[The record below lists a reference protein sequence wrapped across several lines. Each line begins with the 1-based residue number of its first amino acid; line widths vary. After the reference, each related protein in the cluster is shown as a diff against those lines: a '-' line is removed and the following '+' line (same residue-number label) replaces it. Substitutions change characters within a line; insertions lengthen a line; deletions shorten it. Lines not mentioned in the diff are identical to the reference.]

1 MQLNW
6 IDWVGF
12 LIFSVVVT
20 AYAMFKSRRE
30 KTAKDYFLGGRGMGW
45 LLVGFSLIGSNISSE
60 HFVGMSGQAFGGA
73 GLAIASY
80 EFIAAV
86 TLVFIAFFLLP
97 LYLNLGIYT
106 MPEFLEYRY
115 GPAPRTLMAFY
126 MMVAYCGVVM
136 VTVLYAGAIALQ
148 AMFGLDLAYGVW
160 IVGLCAGLYTAFGG
174 LKAVAYSDLLHGAA
188 LLIGGAVVTCIGL
201 GRVGSVAEFFHNNRD
216 KFHMV
221 LPANHPGIPWTALL
235 LGIWIPNIYYWGF
248 NQFIT
253 QRALAAKTLAEGQL
267 GILFA
272 ALQKIFI
279 PFIIVLPG
287 IIAFQ
292 LFRDKISNPDLA
304 YPTLIREIVPLGLR
318 GMLLAALSGAIMSAL
333 AAILNSAS
341 TIFTLD
347 FYKRFINRAA
357 DDRREV
363 LVGRISTIAFT
374 VIACLLAPLPGRF
387 HGVFNY
393 IQELW
398 GCFSPGITAAFL
410 FGLVFPRAPTS
421 AAMTA
426 LIGSV
431 VIYLFQRWMFP
442 NVAFLNHMAITFL
455 ILIVLMGILT
465 AVMPLKEPVK
475 LKRREGA
482 PDLRPSPLAK
492 TLGVVVIVLVAGIY
506 IVLR

>member
-6 IDWVGF
+6 IDWTGF
-12 LIFSVVVT
+12 LIFSVLVT
-20 AYAMFKSRRE
+20 AYAMYKSRKE
-30 KTAKDYFLGGRGMGW
+30 KTAKDYFLGGRSMGW
-45 LLVGFSLIGSNISSE
+45 VLVGFSLISSNISSE

-80 EFIAAV
+80 EFIAAA

-97 LYLNLGIYT
+97 LYLRLGIYT
-106 MPEFLEYRY
+106 LPEFLEYRY
-115 GPAPRTLMAFY
+115 GPAPRTLMALY
-126 MMVAYCGVVM
+126 MMIAYCGVVM

-160 IVGLCAGLYTAFGG
+160 VVGLCAGLYTAFGG

-188 LLIGGAVVTCIGL
+188 LLIGGAIVTCIGL
-201 GRVGSVAEFFHNNRD
+201 GKVGNVSDFFLANRD

-221 LPANHPGIPWTALL
+221 LPADHPSIPWTALL

-253 QRALAAKTLAEGQL
+253 QRALAAKTLAQGQL

-279 PFIIVLPG
+279 PCIIVLPG
-287 IIAFQ
+287 IIAYQ
-292 LFRDKISNPDLA
+292 LFRDKIGNPDLA

-347 FYKRFINRAA
+347 FYKRFINKDSGDAQ
-357 DDRREV
+357 EV
-363 LVGRISTIAFT
+363 RVGRISTIAFT
-374 VIACLLAPLPGRF
+374 VIACILAPLPGRF

-410 FGLVFPRAPTS
+410 FGLAFRRAPTA
-421 AAMTA
+421 AAMA
-426 LIGSV
+426 SLIGSPI
-431 VIYLFQRWMFP
+431 IYLFQRWMFP
-442 NVAFLNHMAITFL
+442 NMAFLNQMAITFV
-455 ILIVLMGILT
+455 ILLAIMWIITL
-465 AVMPLKEPVK
+465 ARPLKEPVR
-475 LKRREGA
+475 LNRQDAALDMRS
-482 PDLRPSPLAK
+482 SPLAK
-492 TLGVVVIVLVAGIY
+492 GLGILVLVLVAAVY

>member
-6 IDWVGF
+6 IDWSGF
-12 LIFSVVVT
+12 AFFSVIVVV
-20 AYAMFKSRRE
+20 YAMYKSRRE
-30 KTAKDYFLGGRGMGW
+30 NTSQDYFLGGRGMGW
-45 LLVGFSLIGSNISSE
+45 ILVGFSLISSNISSE

-80 EFIAAV
+80 EFIAAA

-126 MMVAYCGVVM
+126 MMIAYCGVVM

-148 AMFGLDLAYGVW
+148 AMFGLNLAYGVW
-160 IVGLCAGLYTAFGG
+160 IVGLCAGIYTAFGG

-188 LLIGGAVVTCIGL
+188 LLLGGAVVTLIGL
-201 GRVGSVAEFFHNNRD
+201 HRVGSVAEFFHQNRD
-216 KFHMV
+216 KFHMI
-221 LPANHPGIPWTALL
+221 LPANNPSIPWTALL

-253 QRALAAKTLAEGQL
+253 QRALAAKTVAQGQL

-272 ALQKIFI
+272 ALQKIFT

-287 IIAFQ
+287 IIAYQ
-292 LFRDKISNPDLA
+292 LFRDKISNGDLA
-304 YPTLIREIVPLGLR
+304 YPTLIREIIPIGLR
-318 GMLLAALSGAIMSAL
+318 GMLLAALAGAIMSSL

-347 FYKRFINRAA
+347 FYKRFYNREA
-357 DDRREV
+357 DDKKV
-363 LVGRISTIAFT
+363 VVVGRLSTIFFT
-374 VIACLLAPLPGRF
+374 VFACLLAPLPGRF

-410 FGLVFPRAPTS
+410 FGLVFRRAPTA

-426 LIGSV
+426 LIGGV
-431 VIYLFQRWMFP
+431 FIYSFQRWMFP
-442 NVAFLNHMAITFL
+442 SVAFLNQMAITFV
-455 ILIVLMGILT
+455 ILLALMGVIT
-465 AVMPLKEPVK
+465 AVKPLAEPV
-475 LKRREGA
+475 LLQRREFA
-482 PDLRPSPLAK
+482 VDVRPSLLAK
-492 TLGVVVIVLVAGIY
+492 ALGVVVLILVAGIY

>member
-6 IDWVGF
+6 IDWTGF
-12 LIFSVVVT
+12 LIFSVLVT

-45 LLVGFSLIGSNISSE
+45 ILVGFSLISSNISSE

-80 EFIAAV
+80 EFIAAA

-97 LYLNLGIYT
+97 LYLNLGIFT
-106 MPEFLEYRY
+106 LPEFLEYRY
-115 GPAPRTLMAFY
+115 GPAPRTLMALY
-126 MMVAYCGVVM
+126 MMIAYCGVVM

-160 IVGLCAGLYTAFGG
+160 IVGLCSGLYTAFGG
-174 LKAVAYSDLLHGAA
+174 LKAVAYSDLLHGGA
-188 LLIGGAVVTCIGL
+188 LLAGGALVTFLGL
-201 GRVGSVAEFFHNNRD
+201 HRVGNVAEFFQHNRD
-216 KFHMV
+216 KFHMI
-221 LPANHPGIPWTALL
+221 LPANNPSIPWTALL

-253 QRALAAKTLAEGQL
+253 QRALAAKTLAQGQL

-287 IIAFQ
+287 IIAYE
-292 LFRDKISNPDLA
+292 LFRDKISNGDLA
-304 YPTLIREIVPLGLR
+304 YPTLIREIVPMGLR

-347 FYKRFINRAA
+347 FYKRFINKNAG
-357 DDRREV
+357 DKKEV
-363 LVGRISTIAFT
+363 MVGRISTIAFT
-374 VIACLLAPLPGRF
+374 VIACVLAPLPGRF

-410 FGLVFPRAPTS
+410 FGLVFRRAPTS

-426 LIGSV
+426 LIGGV
-431 VIYLFQRWMFP
+431 FIYLFQRWMFP
-442 NVAFLNHMAITFL
+442 NVAFLNHMAITFV
-455 ILIVLMGILT
+455 ILIILMGIIT
-465 AVMPLKEPVK
+465 AVKPLKEPVQMN
-475 LKRREGA
+475 RGQGA
-482 PDLRPSPLAK
+482 VDLRSSPLAK
-492 TLGVVVIVLVAGIY
+492 ALGVIVLLLVAAVY
-506 IVLR
+506 IVFR